1 MAAEGRVVNAGT
13 VCQETVHY
21 GQGMKGVVSVQLCL
35 ERQLQS
41 KVFPTQVGRW
51 NAESTSKIYFT
62 GRFQAP
68 RDDVQHTV
76 QRNI

>member
-1 MAAEGRVVNAGT
+1 ME
-13 VCQETVHY
+13 
-21 GQGMKGVVSVQLCL
+21 GVVSVQLCL

-51 NAESTSKIYFT
+51 NVESTSKIYFT

-76 QRNI
+76 QGNI